1 MRVCADLGV
10 YSVADL
16 QLYLQAL
23 DGDNVRVVVLG
34 CSIITFRAND
44 NKISAEIFK
53 QKQETDHIFY
63 IKATTA
69 RNYLL
74 NSRFKLTN

>member
-10 YSVADL
+10 YSVVGL

-23 DGDNVRVVVLG
+23 DGDNVRDVVLEL

-53 QKQETDHIFY
+53 QKQETSYFFI
-63 IKATTA
+63 
-69 RNYLL
+69 L
-74 NSRFKLTN
+74 KLQLQEITF